1 MSPTFPVAPPLLVA
15 LVVPVAQA
23 LPIIVTP
30 HESHVMSDKAE
41 DWPDFANDQALLP
54 AIAQDATTGRVLML
68 AYMNREAYAE
78 TLRTGRAVYYSRSRQ
93 SLWRKGDTSGH
104 HQEVRRVLIDCDRD
118 TILLQVDQI
127 GPGAC
132 HNGYES
138 CFYREAT
145 ADGLRV
151 IEEPVYDPKATYGV

>member
-1 MSPTFPVAPPLLVA
+1 MADPEQTTGPA
-15 LVVPVAQA
+15 
-23 LPIIVTP
+23 
-30 HESHVMSDKAE
+30 
-41 DWPDFANDQALLP
+41 FADDQTLLP
-54 AIAQDATTGRVLML
+54 AIAQDAASGRVLML
-68 AYMNREAYAE
+68 AYMNREAFEE

-93 SLWRKGDTSGH
+93 GLWRKGDTSGH
-104 HQEVRRVLIDCDRD
+104 HQQVRRVLVDCDRD
-118 TILLQVDQI
+118 TILLEVDQL

-151 IEEPVYDPKATYGV
+151 VAERTFDPEVTYG

>member
-1 MSPTFPVAPPLLVA
+1 MAVPEQPTEPAFV
-15 LVVPVAQA
+15 
-23 LPIIVTP
+23 
-30 HESHVMSDKAE
+30 D
-41 DWPDFANDQALLP
+41 DQTLLP

-68 AYMNREAYAE
+68 AYMNRAAYLE
-78 TLRTGRAVYYSRSRQ
+78 TLSTGRVVYYSRSRQ
-93 SLWRKGDTSGH
+93 GLWRKGDTSGH
-104 HQEVRRVLIDCDRD
+104 HQQVRRILVDCDRD
-118 TILLQVDQI
+118 TILLEVDQL

-151 IEEPVYDPKATYGV
+151 VAERTFDPEVTYG